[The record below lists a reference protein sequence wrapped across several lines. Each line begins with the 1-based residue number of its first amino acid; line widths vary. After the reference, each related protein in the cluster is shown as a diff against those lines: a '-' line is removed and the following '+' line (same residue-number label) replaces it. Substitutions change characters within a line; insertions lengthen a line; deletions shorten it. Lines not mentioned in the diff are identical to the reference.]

1 MGALRLL
8 PLLAA
13 AIAATIAVLI
23 AHGGSAPSIAPAAP
37 VAVRASFDR
46 SLVEFG
52 DSVVARIVV
61 TLDRAA
67 VRPQSLQIAD
77 DLAPLTALSAPAT
90 TRTVSGRLE
99 TVTVTQRVACLTAPC
114 LAPRIS
120 LPHVRV
126 TVATRGA
133 STATKSTSWRRLQV
147 RGRVTA
153 ADLASS
159 RPRLAADT
167 APGSPAYRLAPATAA
182 LVLEIVAALA
192 AAAAATLVALE
203 ALRFVRRRRRAVAGD
218 ELARALAL
226 VREAEGR
233 PAPDR
238 RRALALLARLLRSRG
253 VGLERAASDLAWSE
267 PVPEPEAVDSLVTQ
281 VEQERAR

>member
-1 MGALRLL
+1 
-8 PLLAA
+8 
-13 AIAATIAVLI
+13 
-23 AHGGSAPSIAPAAP
+23 
-37 VAVRASFDR
+37 
-46 SLVEFG
+46 
-52 DSVVARIVV
+52 
-61 TLDRAA
+61 
-67 VRPQSLQIAD
+67 VRPQSLEIAD

-253 VGLERAASDLAWSE
+253 GGLERAASDLAWSE